1 MPRTIDLNCDMGEGF
16 GPWSMGDDVA
26 MLDLVSSAN
35 IACGFHAGDPA
46 IMRHTVREAARR
58 RVGIGAHPGFDD
70 LQGFG
75 RRRVAGLTAAEIEEL
90 VVYQVGAL
98 MGIAALEGAIVSHL
112 KVHGALSN
120 MACEDRTIAMAV
132 ASAARAFGPAL
143 HYVVL
148 PNTEMERAGE
158 KLGLRLVREVFAD
171 RAYLDDLSLVP
182 RNRLGAVLHDPSEI
196 AARVLRMARDGT
208 VTTMSGAEI
217 SVPVDTICVHGDT
230 PGAVAITRAIRREL
244 DAAGIEVGPFAD
256 IPRSG
261 CTAGGLIDVERRVST
276 PH

>member
-1 MPRTIDLNCDMGEGF
+1 MPRIIDLNCDMGEGF

-35 IACGFHAGDPA
+35 IACGFHASDPA

-75 RRRVAGLTAAEIEEL
+75 RRRVTGLTAAEIEEL

-98 MGIAALEGAIVSHL
+98 MGIAALEGATVTHL

-120 MACEDRTIAMAV
+120 MACEDRMIAMAV
-132 ASAARAFGPAL
+132 ASAARVFGPAL

-171 RAYLDDLSLVP
+171 RAYLDDLSLMP
-182 RNRLGAVLHDPSEI
+182 RNRLGAVLHDPAEI
-196 AARVLRMARDGT
+196 AARVLHMARDGT
-208 VTTMSGAEI
+208 VTTVSGAEL

-244 DAAGIEVGPFAD
+244 DAAGIEVAPFAD
-256 IPRSG
+256 GPRSG
-261 CTAGGLIDVERRVST
+261 GAASGPIDVERRV
-276 PH
+276 PAPN